1 MKVFIQ
7 SNKFQNTAA
16 QVSKYSFEKF
26 GYKCEIISFEDFPI
40 LKDCIGRTYLRKG
53 EQKVFRDDLQSF
65 TLLRFLIPTLVNQYD
80 KILIIDPDIFAL
92 KSLNE
97 LDKLT
102 SEEDKIYCTFYNQV
116 PRSEMMV
123 GIAKNF
129 NLEFNQILKDL
140 FDLKIDYNDLMSL
153 DFYNNSEI
161 GIIPN
166 NFNEHDSINSN
177 TFMLHTT
184 KRITQPWKNGL
195 DIDFERHNGIKV
207 KLINYIKK
215 FLFLK
220 YNPEFI
226 SEKYIFHKNKDV
238 YHFILNLFVESIKNN
253 YLNIKQIEESVDN
266 KFIGK
271 IFYKQILDKIS

>member
-53 EQKVFRDDLQSF
+53 KQKVFRDDLQSF

-153 DFYNNSEI
+153 GFYNNSEI

-226 SEKYIFHKNKDV
+226 SKKYIFHKNKDV
-238 YHFILNLFVESIKNN
+238 YNFILNLFVESIKNN

>member
-40 LKDCIGRTYLRKG
+40 LKDCIGKTYLRKG
-53 EQKVFRDDLQSF
+53 KQKVFRNDLQSF

-92 KSLNE
+92 KPLNE

-153 DFYNNSEI
+153 GFYNNSEI
-161 GIIPN
+161 GVIPN
-166 NFNEHDSINSN
+166 NFNEHDTINSN

-184 KRITQPWKNGL
+184 KRLTQPWKNGL

-207 KLINYIKK
+207 KLVNYIKK

-226 SEKYIFHKNKDV
+226 SKKYFFHENKDV